1 MTTSLQRF
9 HEMSSA
15 DRVYRE
21 MIALDWVC
29 EFCKTVIH
37 GGIYHDCK
45 NGTMPTEQAPVP
57 APQPSLRK
65 AAAEALL
72 AGGLLLSD
80 AQRDSANWQQTCM
93 ARTSEERFRKALE
106 QLAEALAQ

>member
-1 MTTSLQRF
+1 MTPEEFNRF
-9 HEMSSA
+9 R
-15 DRVYRE
+15 DRF
-21 MIALDWVC
+21 LN
-29 EFCKTVIH
+29 EFDAMERKA
-37 GGIYHDCK
+37 K
-45 NGTMPTEQAPVP
+45 PMPTEFNPAHPLPVP

-80 AQRDSANWQQTCM
+80 AQRDSSNWQASAM
-93 ARTSEERFRKALE
+93 AKNSEERFRKALE

>member
-1 MTTSLQRF
+1 MRCGYCFGDHGHYEQCGPVKTTIMKDPS
-9 HEMSSA
+9 
-15 DRVYRE
+15 
-21 MIALDWVC
+21 
-29 EFCKTVIH
+29 T
-37 GGIYHDCK
+37 
-45 NGTMPTEQAPVP
+45 

-80 AQRDSANWQQTCM
+80 AQRDSSNWQASAM
-93 ARTSEERFRKALE
+93 AKNSEERFRKALE

>member
-1 MTTSLQRF
+1 
-9 HEMSSA
+9 MSSA

-29 EFCKTVIH
+29 DFCKTVIP

-45 NGTMPTEQAPVP
+45 NGTMTTEPPPVP

-65 AAAEALL
+65 AACEALL

-80 AQRDSANWQQTCM
+80 AQRDSPTWGQSSM
-93 ARTSEERFRKALE
+93 AKHSEERFRKALE

>member
-1 MTTSLQRF
+1 MTIGDCNEQFFTHLRD
-9 HEMSSA
+9 A
-15 DRVYRE
+15 
-21 MIALDWVC
+21 C
-29 EFCKTVIH
+29 PGCGT
-37 GGIYHDCK
+37 IYPIPHLSTC
-45 NGTMPTEQAPVP
+45 TRLLTLAMPIEQAPVP

-65 AAAEALL
+65 AACEALL